1 MITGSNA
8 GDIAKQLEEYKLVMK
23 RKLENM
29 VVRFATD
36 IAAAASENTPI
47 GDDASIAVAGSY
59 RDYYLQRQQDY
70 DDLPLEAGFHKG
82 NWQYSES
89 NNFSFKPIIYSYEE
103 MKNNVY
109 GEADLAYSIG
119 DTFYIGAS
127 GPAYIQLEQGL
138 STQAPNGIKA
148 PTIAQIETAYRADL
162 QRYYRE
168 G

>member
-8 GDIAKQLEEYKLVMK
+8 DVLAKQLEEYKLVMK

-36 IAAAASENTPI
+36 IAASSSDNTPI
-47 GDDASIAVAGSY
+47 GDNASIASDGAY

-70 DDLPLEAGFHKG
+70 NLALEAGFHKG

-89 NNFSFKPIIYSYEE
+89 NNFSFRPIIYSYEE

-109 GEADLAYSIG
+109 GEADMSYSLG

-127 GPAYIQLEQGL
+127 GPAYIQLEQG
-138 STQAPNGIKA
+138 SGIKS
-148 PTIAQIETAYRADL
+148 PTLSQIETAYRTDL

>member
-47 GDDASIAVAGSY
+47 GDDASIAVSGSY

-70 DDLPLEAGFHKG
+70 NLALEAGFHKG

-89 NNFSFKPIIYSYEE
+89 NNFSFRPIIYSYEE

-138 STQAPNGIKA
+138 SSQAPNGIKS
-148 PTIAQIETAYRADL
+148 PTLAQIETAYRSDL

>member
-8 GDIAKQLEEYKLVMK
+8 DVLAKQLEEYKLVMK

-36 IAAAASENTPI
+36 IAASSSDNTPI
-47 GDDASIAVAGSY
+47 GDNASIASDGAY
-59 RDYYLQRQQDY
+59 RDYYLQRQLTY
-70 DDLPLEAGFHKG
+70 NLAVEAGFHKG

-89 NNFSFKPIIYSYEE
+89 NNFSFRPIIYSYEE
-103 MKNNVY
+103 MKSNVY
-109 GEADLAYSIG
+109 GEADMSYSLG

-138 STQAPNGIKA
+138 SSQAPNGIKS
-148 PTIAQIETAYRADL
+148 PTLSQIETAYRTDL

>member
-8 GDIAKQLEEYKLVMK
+8 DVLAKQLEEYKLVMK

-47 GDDASIAVAGSY
+47 GDDASIAVDGAY

-70 DDLPLEAGFHKG
+70 NLALEAGFHKG

-138 STQAPNGIKA
+138 SNGIKA

>member
-8 GDIAKQLEEYKLVMK
+8 DVLAKQLEEYKLIMK

-36 IAAAASENTPI
+36 IAASSSDNTPI
-47 GDDASIAVAGSY
+47 GDNASIASDGAY

-70 DDLPLEAGFHKG
+70 NLALEAGFHKG

-89 NNFSFKPIIYSYEE
+89 NNFSFRPIIYSYEE

-138 STQAPNGIKA
+138 SAQAPNGIKA